1 LDYIAKWPRRSDEI
15 EPRFDSTAL
24 APIWTGL
31 YVGADGGLSFAS
43 GATANGF
50 VGGLHVGYKRARGR
64 PAQIRCN
71 GGCRYEGYET
81 GSGNPVA
88 KGHERASTLQ
98 SGRSAQAPLT
108 RQPKPL
114 FLDQLWP
121 SRCGQAPPTGI
132 PRGGSEAVRRKHPLA
147 CCWHLRASRLV
158 TFDGLVRLGLLT
170 ERGHAADIRAPEDS
184 WAHRNFHQHALFL
197 AQVKGRFSAASR
209 TWAES
214 GVCAAVSYSA
224 AIRSPLKH
232 LAIRSPTPL
241 SMLRQYSKVRAST
254 GSVTPF
260 LRWPTTLETKRSR
273 SASFMT
279 LRTRVPG

>member
-1 LDYIAKWPRRSDEI
+1 
-15 EPRFDSTAL
+15 
-24 APIWTGL
+24 
-31 YVGADGGLSFAS
+31 
-43 GATANGF
+43 
-50 VGGLHVGYKRARGR
+50 
-64 PAQIRCN
+64 
-71 GGCRYEGYET
+71 
-81 GSGNPVA
+81 
-88 KGHERASTLQ
+88 
-98 SGRSAQAPLT
+98 
-108 RQPKPL
+108 
-114 FLDQLWP
+114 
-121 SRCGQAPPTGI
+121 
-132 PRGGSEAVRRKHPLA
+132 
-147 CCWHLRASRLV
+147 V

-170 ERGHAADIRAPEDS
+170 ERGQAADIRAPEDS
-184 WAHRNFHQHALFL
+184 WAHRNFHEQHPLFL

-209 TWAES
+209 TWVES

-241 SMLRQYSKVRAST
+241 SMLRQYSKVRPST